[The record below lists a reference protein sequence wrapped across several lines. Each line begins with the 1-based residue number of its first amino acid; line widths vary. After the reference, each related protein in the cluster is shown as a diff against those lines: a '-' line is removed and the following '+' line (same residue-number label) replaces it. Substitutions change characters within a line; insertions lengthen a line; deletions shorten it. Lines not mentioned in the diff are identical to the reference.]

1 MSLSYWCIGVLIFQ
15 IWSFV
20 RYALLLF
27 PSRLWFAFSQWRL
40 SMWLCLLPCHW
51 RPLSLSHFHCP
62 ILWPSCWSCHMPSMI
77 WSLHHHA
84 HPSFSLKCPPTP
96 DIWIMYS
103 LTLSGSLL
111 KWYLLR
117 GPSLTTTSKI
127 VFPNLLPCFIFPHSI
142 YNLIYM
148 FINLFIY
155 APPSF
160 ALNSVKA
167 GPGFFLFFMNPHK
180 GAQNC

>member
-1 MSLSYWCIGVLIFQ
+1 MTSFDVTSSPALSLTSSVPFTLPLSYPLAFLLVLPHAKHDLIFAPPCSPFFLSKMPPDPRYLDYVLPYF
-15 IWSFV
+15 IW
-20 RYALLLF
+20 
-27 PSRLWFAFSQWRL
+27 
-40 SMWLCLLPCHW
+40 
-51 RPLSLSHFHCP
+51 
-62 ILWPSCWSCHMPSMI
+62 
-77 WSLHHHA
+77 
-84 HPSFSLKCPPTP
+84 
-96 DIWIMYS
+96 
-103 LTLSGSLL
+103 SLL